1 LNRDDIHFVLE
12 FLSFNFIKEGKMSKG
27 MSLIEFM
34 IGLLLGS
41 LIMLSVTSI
50 YIAVGWA
57 YGSQRSEWLCMQ
69 SLRTAMLILDRDIEE
84 CAYLLPQDL
93 KISCSSNRLFIA
105 GLPVT
110 TGHEGLIVNSL
121 YTPPYFS
128 VVSSKYGDSIVLDT
142 LDIDADNKPD
152 YKAGYG
158 IISDSGAFE
167 IMQYY
172 SNGNV
177 KLPLKDG
184 SPKAGDR
191 TVPAVV
197 YLMKEDGL
205 YRNGQLVSENI
216 TGFSAIQSGSDLNIK
231 MRAKRNETTKELS
244 YNYNLG

>member
-1 LNRDDIHFVLE
+1 
-12 FLSFNFIKEGKMSKG
+12 MSKG

-69 SLRTAMLILDRDIEE
+69 SLRTTALVLNRDIEE
-84 CAYLLPQDL
+84 CSYLLPQDL
-93 KISCSSNRLFIA
+93 KVSCSLSRLFIA

-110 TGHEGLIVNSL
+110 ADHEGLIINSL

-128 VVSSKYGDSIVLDT
+128 VVSSKHGDSIVLDT
-142 LDIDADNKPD
+142 LDIDADNKSD

-167 IMQYY
+167 IIQHY
-172 SNGNV
+172 SKGSMPV
-177 KLPLKDG
+177 PLKDG
-184 SPKAGDR
+184 SPNEGDR
-191 TVPAVV
+191 AVPAVM
-197 YLMKEDGL
+197 YLIKEDGL

-216 TGFSAIQSGSDLNIK
+216 TGFSPTLSGSELNIK
-231 MRAKRNETTKELS
+231 MRAKKNETTKEIS
-244 YNYNLG
+244 IDYNLGK

>member
-1 LNRDDIHFVLE
+1 LRV
-12 FLSFNFIKEGKMSKG
+12 NFIEEEEMSKG
-27 MSLIEFM
+27 MTLIEFM

-41 LIMLSVTSI
+41 LIMLSVSSI
-50 YIAVGWA
+50 YIAVGWS
-57 YGSQRSEWLCMQ
+57 YGSQRADWLCMQ
-69 SLRTAMLILDRDIEE
+69 SLRTAMLMLNRDIEE

-93 KISCSSNRLFIA
+93 KVSCSSNRLFIA

-110 TGHEGLIVNSL
+110 TDHEGLRVNSL

-128 VVSSKYGDSIVLDT
+128 VVSSKYGDSIVMDT
-142 LDIDADNKPD
+142 LDIDDDNKPD

-172 SNGNV
+172 SKGNV
-177 KLPLKDG
+177 TVPLKG
-184 SPKAGDR
+184 GAPNAGDR

-197 YLMKEDGL
+197 YQMRQDGL

-216 TGFSAIQSGSDLNIK
+216 TGFSAIQSGSELNIK
-231 MRAKRNETTKELS
+231 MRAKRNETTREIN